1 MTISAFNHH
10 AALLLACSILA
21 GCQLQPDYKKPDVRL
36 PDQWNHQYTAQS
48 SKSAVGEGDFYKD
61 ENLRIVIGLAL
72 RNNMDLKGAALNLRK
87 LQELY
92 GIERLSIFPSVNASF
107 SQTSAHEPAGLLDTV
122 DTGALTYHQF
132 DAKLV
137 SASWELDF
145 WGRLRSMKDSALNNY
160 LATDATARALKLSII
175 AQASSSYL
183 TFLADKE
190 SLRLA
195 EVKSANLHQMQSMQ
209 AAAWRL
215 GDVSQETLLNQDT
228 ALRRQQQEVA
238 ALRASVQKDYDVLQ
252 LLLGGGLPERLVEKV
267 EFTDLADFPALL
279 PGLPSAVLQRRP
291 DVVAAEFRMRQANA
305 DIGAAR
311 AAFFPTISL
320 TASGGSSSADLSN
333 LFSAGTAAWSF
344 SPNITL
350 PIFNNGRNMANLHAA
365 EISQQAAAAD
375 YEKVVKQAFRD
386 TSDALAERQAGR
398 SRYEE
403 SSGLLENRVG
413 MLKMTKLSAQAGERS
428 RFDCLDAENSLLD
441 AKREK
446 NEDRLRLFLQ
456 DIQLYQSLGGNVNS
470 I

>member
-1 MTISAFNHH
+1 MTISAFNRH
-10 AALLLACSILA
+10 AALILACNILA

-36 PDQWNHQYTAQS
+36 PDQWNHQYSAQS
-48 SKSAVGEGDFYKD
+48 SKSAVAEGEFYKD
-61 ENLRIVIGLAL
+61 ENLRIIIGLAL
-72 RNNMDLKGAALNLRK
+72 RNNMDLKAAALNLRK
-87 LQELY
+87 AQELY
-92 GIERLSIFPSVNASF
+92 GLERLSILPSVNASF
-107 SQTSAHEPAGLLDTV
+107 SETSAHEPAGLLDTV

-145 WGRLRSMKDSALNNY
+145 WGRLRSIKDSALNSY
-160 LATDATARALKLSII
+160 LANDATARALRLSII
-175 AQASSSYL
+175 AQTASSYL
-183 TFLADKE
+183 TFLAHKE

-195 EVKSANLHQMQSMQ
+195 EQKSANLRLMQSMQ

-215 GDVSQETLLNQDT
+215 GDVSQETLLSQDT
-228 ALRRQQQEVA
+228 ALRRQQQEVV

-252 LLLGGGLPERLVEKV
+252 LLLGGDPPARLVENV
-267 EFTDLADFPALL
+267 AITDLADFPTLQ
-279 PGLPSAVLQRRP
+279 PDLPSAVLQKRP
-291 DVVAAEFRMRQANA
+291 DVVAAESRMKQANA

-320 TASGGSSSADLSN
+320 TASGGSSSAALGD

-375 YEKVVKQAFRD
+375 YEKVIKQAFRD

-403 SSGLLENRVG
+403 SAGLSVNRAK
-413 MLKMTKLSAQAGERS
+413 MLRMTTLSAQAGDRS
-428 RFDCLDAENSLLD
+428 RFDCLDAENSLID

-446 NEDRLRLFLQ
+446 NEDRLQLLLQ
-456 DIQLYQSLGGNVNS
+456 DIQLYQALGGNVS
-470 I
+470 SK